1 MAPARYTRRASDR
14 AHPAPPISGAVRWSI
29 TTSILT
35 LRNPDGH
42 VLTYRVRPSIYP
54 DLNART
60 IVTGER
66 AGGHFRLAVAGS
78 TKDNNHLYIV
88 FETQIAPG
96 EQWGSGAQASPGPT
110 DCLADT
116 VLGDGSLGGQTFL
129 AAWARPDVAK
139 VTTKATETSAETP
152 LRFYDVPGST
162 LRIAGLWTATFRP
175 SISPVT
181 FYDRDGNVIAA
192 YPNGRADTTT
202 VLRRVCSMQLSGR
215 HFRGRDR

>member
-1 MAPARYTRRASDR
+1 
-14 AHPAPPISGAVRWSI
+14 VRWSI